1 MTHKSPFDEIDKIVD
16 EKVSPVL
23 NDMFKLNLAEEV
35 EHSESGDHGQKDDH
49 GEEEHGTSQNETHDA
64 NTD

>member
-1 MTHKSPFDEIDKIVD
+1 VD

-23 NDMFKLNLAEEV
+23 NDMFKLNLAEEE
-35 EHSESGDHGQKDDH
+35 EHSEGEDPGQEEDH
-49 GEEEHGTSQNETHDA
+49 GEEHDTSQNVTHDA